1 MTLSTKTI
9 NIDEAIMGSS
19 DAHQNQ
25 IFQLLGD
32 PKKAKTFAKLIFD
45 MLKMAGCLA
54 ERLSVVCGWGR
65 GDQHSVSSPK
75 REKTIGY
82 YSCWQI
88 AEEQLAK
95 LILVTSTPP

>member
-45 MLKMAGCLA
+45 MLKMAG
-54 ERLSVVCGWGR
+54 
-65 GDQHSVSSPK
+65 
-75 REKTIGY
+75 
-82 YSCWQI
+82 
-88 AEEQLAK
+88 
-95 LILVTSTPP
+95 